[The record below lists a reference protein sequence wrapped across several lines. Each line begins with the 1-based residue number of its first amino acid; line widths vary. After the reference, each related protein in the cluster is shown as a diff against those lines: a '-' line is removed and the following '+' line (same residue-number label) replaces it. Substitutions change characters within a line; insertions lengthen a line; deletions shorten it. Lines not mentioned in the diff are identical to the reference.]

1 MVGQLLNRRFPIY
14 GGGLLI
20 DNGAFAN
27 KICIYGYDSES
38 FASNSAGG
46 SVLSTWSVKSHLKA
60 PLEAERVTWAIAL
73 IGGLACKSMTV
84 LVSKSFAQGILARF
98 FEGRVLHDAA
108 ESI

>member
-1 MVGQLLNRRFPIY
+1 MAHLRTKSAFMATTLRVLLPSV
-14 GGGLLI
+14 L
-20 DNGAFAN
+20 
-27 KICIYGYDSES
+27 
-38 FASNSAGG
+38 NSAGG

>member
-1 MVGQLLNRRFPIY
+1 MATTLRVLLPSV
-14 GGGLLI
+14 L
-20 DNGAFAN
+20 
-27 KICIYGYDSES
+27 
-38 FASNSAGG
+38 NSAGG

-84 LVSKSFAQGILARF
+84 LVSKSFGILARF
-98 FEGRVLHDAA
+98 LEGRVLHDAA